1 MDGAAKGVSV
11 SDELARLRLAVDEL
25 TLPRKTVSQV
35 GYWSRSRHRKL
46 RTHTVIHAPLLAEL
60 ANAGVPRREGEGG
73 RSAPGSRPPLR
84 LDVIDAERAIVR
96 GVLTW
101 LELMALQTRGT
112 LAADLR
118 LLVGMAPILPGS
130 VLEQLA
136 SRATGWTT
144 LAKVV
149 TGFEAAAFRPRA
161 ACPLCGESSS
171 LRVRAET
178 ASAACV
184 ACGEGWRKSDGTIYV
199 LAEHIKAANGERET
213 ESA

>member
-1 MDGAAKGVSV
+1 MT
-11 SDELARLRLAVDEL
+11 DELERLALAVNEL
-25 TLPRKTVSQV
+25 TQPRQTVSRV
-35 GYWSRSRHRKL
+35 GYWDRSRHRKL
-46 RTHTVIHAPLLAEL
+46 RTHTVTHAPLLVEL
-60 ANAGVPRREGEGG
+60 ASATEPRWEGEGG

-84 LDVIDAERAIVR
+84 LDAIDAERAIAR
-96 GVLTW
+96 GVLFW
-101 LELMALQTRGT
+101 LAALTVESRGK

-130 VLEQLA
+130 VCERLA
-136 SRATGWTT
+136 SGAQGWAT

-149 TGFEAAAFRPRA
+149 TGFEAPAFRPRA
-161 ACPLCGESSS
+161 ACPLCSESGT

-184 ACGEGWRKSDGTIYV
+184 SCGAGWRKSDATIYV
-199 LAEHIKAANGERET
+199 LAEHIRLTNGERET